1 MEFNRSIVSNFE
13 KSFNFLIKSLS
24 DTCEFLNKQD
34 IENRNQWLIQVERF
48 SSVFERIKNEG
59 SKNGQ
64 LHPLEGLK
72 DNIIYPIFQEHS
84 TMLTALV
91 VEDDV
96 IRDSFIKIP
105 KDSSD
110 EKPRG
115 IKLEIGKFYLPVS
128 EIYTDIVSV
137 AVNNPNINVV
147 LPIRILL
154 GFFSTVYHTIT
165 LKEDDQTLV
174 LVKENIDKLI
184 SYIEVNELPRRQK
197 ASTNPMD
204 MIQKALGNID
214 MSKISDMFNKVSG
227 NSEASKE
234 FNDVLSKMSD
244 GMKNGKPFTDVM
256 GDLVKEASV
265 NASMDEEEISSSEPA
280 TSQED
285 SHVSETATSQE

>member
-48 SSVFERIKNEG
+48 SSVFERIRNEG
-59 SKNGQ
+59 AKDGQ

-105 KDSSD
+105 KDSAE

-184 SYIEVNELPRRQK
+184 SYIEVNELPQRQK
-197 ASTNPMD
+197 APSNPMD
-204 MIQKALGNID
+204 MIQRALGNID

-244 GMKNGKPFTDVM
+244 GMKSGKPFTDVM
-256 GDLVKEASV
+256 GDLVKEASI
-265 NASMDEEEISSSEPA
+265 NASADEEDSTEN
-280 TSQED
+280 QED
-285 SHVSETATSQE
+285 VPVSETAVNQE

>member
-34 IENRNQWLIQVERF
+34 IDNRNQWLIQVERF
-48 SSVFERIKNEG
+48 SSVFERIRNEG
-59 SKNGQ
+59 SKDGQ
-64 LHPLEGLK
+64 LRPIEGLK
-72 DNIIYPIFQEHS
+72 DNIIYPLFQEHS
-84 TMLTALV
+84 TMMTSPV

-96 IRDSFIKIP
+96 VRDSFIKIP
-105 KDSSD
+105 KDSQ
-110 EKPRG
+110 EERPRG
-115 IKLEIGKFYLPVS
+115 VKLEIGKFYLPVS
-128 EIYTDIVSV
+128 EIYTDIVSF
-137 AVNNPNINVV
+137 AVNNPDRNITS
-147 LPIRILL
+147 PIRILL

-184 SYIEVNELPRRQK
+184 SYIEVNELPQRQK
-197 ASTNPMD
+197 ASSNPMD

-244 GMKNGKPFTDVM
+244 GMKSGKPFTDVM

-265 NASMDEEEISSSEPA
+265 NAAMDEEDSAPNQSENTDDDGPVSELA
-280 TSQED
+280 VSQE
-285 SHVSETATSQE
+285 